1 MLRHHTGDGSASC
14 PQGAR
19 ATRPSLSLFLPAV
32 WPYHLEP
39 KHHRVRTVWRTNGFP
54 FLKAADSLL
63 NAISRS
69 NFYETKK
76 VRRLSLTVP
85 LHLHVGEH
93 KTPGQK
99 IVYFFISVGEM
110 DRGSIILK
118 MTISVLIIAMLY
130 TEKTR
135 RWSLFLFSSGWDWRM
150 GMKIS
155 RSCPFQLRT

>member
-19 ATRPSLSLFLPAV
+19 ATRPSLSLFLPTV